1 MYLPLFTILNL
12 GVCTMSESARCK
24 LIELI
29 EEGRFTWELVAREF
43 IVATSE
49 ADCEDI
55 LDTLIDNY

>member
-1 MYLPLFTILNL
+1 
-12 GVCTMSESARCK
+12 MSESARCK
-24 LIELI
+24 LIELV